1 MDSQANGQ
9 VGTARDEDAAQ
20 MRALAAGDPEALR
33 ELYGRHG
40 PGLFA
45 IASRAL
51 DPGAAEEIV
60 QDVFLA
66 LWRGARD
73 FDPER
78 GSVRALLTTI
88 ARRRIANELRRR
100 GRRPAFD
107 FDAAELEAAAD
118 PDSGPAALAWLSF
131 QRAAVRDALA
141 QLPPKQRQALGL
153 AFFDELTHAEV
164 AEVLQE
170 RLGTVKTRIRAA
182 LGKLREQ
189 LAPVLTAVVLVAAGL
204 GGWALHEQRLA
215 GQRDRALEVVTS
227 SDVTPLRL
235 VPPAPGALDT
245 HATYR
250 ARPGVPLAVLTL
262 SHFPALP
269 DDRVYQAW
277 IRHGSVYTPIGTARP
292 DEYGHAR
299 VIGEGDAFASAPDAL
314 VITVEPER
322 GSAQPTGAPVV
333 AWTMGGAE
341 LGSAGPPGASHE

>member
-1 MDSQANGQ
+1 MDTRANGL
-9 VGTARDEDAAQ
+9 GAGEAKAEEAAQ

-40 PGLFA
+40 PALFA
-45 IASRAL
+45 IAARAL
-51 DPGAAEEIV
+51 DPATAEEIV

-66 LWRGARD
+66 LWQGARD
-73 FDPER
+73 FDPAR
-78 GSVRALLTTI
+78 GSVRALLATI

-107 FDAAELEAAAD
+107 FDASQLESAAD

-164 AEVLQE
+164 AEVLHE

-182 LGKLREQ
+182 LAKLREQ
-189 LAPVLTAVVLVAAGL
+189 LAPVLTTLFVVAAGL
-204 GGWALHEQRLA
+204 AGWAVHEHRMA
-215 GQRDRALEVVTS
+215 GLRDRALEVVTS

-235 VPPAPGALDT
+235 VPSAPGALDT

-250 ARPGVPLAVLTL
+250 ARPGVPLAVLTF

-269 DDRVYQAW
+269 DDRAYQAW
-277 IRHGSVYTPIGTARP
+277 VRHGSVYTSLGTALP
-292 DEYGHAR
+292 DDLGHAR
-299 VIGEGDAFASAPDAL
+299 LIAEDDAFASAPDAL
-314 VITVEPER
+314 VVTIEPVR
-322 GSAQPTGAPVV
+322 GSAQPTTAPVV
-333 AWTMGGAE
+333 AWPAP
-341 LGSAGPPGASHE
+341 GPR